1 MYVSKFYKTV
11 CTNSYPSLSSLPE
24 FTENGLSE
32 IVTLLCCVFTLKIH
46 KVASPDFKQLDL
58 FIYYFFMHVGATSFF
73 PYKSDFELD
82 PSNFF
87 HLK

>member
-32 IVTLLCCVFTLKIH
+32 IVTLLCCVFTLKIP

-58 FIYYFFMHVGATSFF
+58 FIIFSCMLGPHHFSLTSLILNLILVTFFT
-73 PYKSDFELD
+73 
-82 PSNFF
+82 
-87 HLK
+87 